1 MDEMLPQ
8 DSDGDEK
15 ARAFRVSNF
24 LLAMDEFPLS
34 GRVDRQNSDVQQKA
48 SLEFAGDDRKV
59 E

>member
-24 LLAMDEFPLS
+24 LLALDEFPLS
-34 GRVDRQNSDVQQKA
+34 GRVDRQTRMFNRRRVS
-48 SLEFAGDDRKV
+48 SLPVMIER
-59 E
+59 